1 MSAAMGKRN
10 VVLVGAPAAG
20 AQGIVGALRDI
31 VGDVRVHERVEE
43 ALASLDRAAPAALA
57 MVSADGHPGRAFEAI
72 GLLRDKGLKTLVLAD
87 KKDPELILRA
97 LRVGASEFV
106 LAEDHDE
113 LRRAVKQLLESD
125 GRKGLGR
132 VVPIFPTKGGVG
144 ATALATNLAGA
155 LAQLDERVC
164 LVDLDLHF
172 GDVLSFLDL
181 QGKYSVS
188 DLVDNMH
195 RLDRDLLDASVTRHG
210 SGVFVLT
217 QSEKLEEAERIKP
230 TDVTALLA
238 FLRRHYDS
246 VIVDGLRGF
255 DDYSLAVLDAAQLV
269 LLAFTQDV
277 PAVRNAQR
285 CLEILRKINFPEDR
299 IWLLLN
305 RYAKNSK
312 VTAEVVAEVTGVAPA
327 ALVRNDFVSLIRAI
341 NRGVM
346 LTEEA
351 PTSKLTQDIAQLAA
365 NITGKTS
372 APVRR
377 GMFAGLFS

>member
-1 MSAAMGKRN
+1 MKRN
-10 VVLVGAPAAG
+10 IVLVGASPSS
-20 AQGIVGALRDI
+20 AQPIINALSDVGE
-31 VGDVRVHERVEE
+31 VKVHERVEE
-43 ALASLDRAAPAALA
+43 AIGALDRASPATVA
-57 MVSADGHPGRAFEAI
+57 MITADGQPNRAFEAV
-72 GLLRDKGLKTLVLAD
+72 GLLREKGLKTLILGD
-87 KKDPELILRA
+87 KKDPDLILRA
-97 LRVGASEFV
+97 LRAGATEFV
-106 LAEDHDE
+106 TAGDSEE
-113 LRRAVKQLLESD
+113 LRRVVRSLLEND
-125 GRKGLGR
+125 GKKGLGR
-132 VVPIFPTKGGVG
+132 IVTIFPTKGGVG

-155 LAQLDERVC
+155 LARLDERVC

-195 RLDRDLLDASVTRHG
+195 RLDRDLLDASITRHA
-210 SGVFVLT
+210 SGVFVLA

-230 TDVTALLA
+230 SDVTALLA
-238 FLRRHYDS
+238 FLRRHYDA

-269 LLAFTQDV
+269 LLTFTQDV

-299 IWLLLN
+299 IWMLLN

-312 VTAEVVAEVTGVAPA
+312 VTPEVVAEVTGLPPS
-327 ALVRNDFVSLIRAI
+327 ALVRNDFVSLIRAV

-346 LTEEA
+346 LFDEA
-351 PTSKLTQDIAQLAA
+351 PSSKLAQDLELLASNIA
-365 NITGKTS
+365 GKNN

-377 GMFAGLFS
+377 GMLASLFS